1 MMTAKA
7 TMMMVTIRIIKY
19 KIFLICVPT

>member
-7 TMMMVTIRIIKY
+7 TMMQHFINIAKA
-19 KIFLICVPT
+19 